1 MTQFPELRPSSRNFV
16 VGELPVSTFT
26 AISGKETRVILGDT
40 FSKHVLSLGFQNILD
55 SAGKKIIDHWYGQ
68 QGTALGFTL
77 PASIYAGWSE
87 YASAITP
94 GQLWRYEGKPTVSSI
109 APGIMSMSVQL
120 VSLA

>member
-68 QGTALGFTL
+68 QGTALGFTC
-77 PASIYAGWSE
+77 PPPFMQAGQSMHRRLRLD
-87 YASAITP
+87 SFGGIK
-94 GQLWRYEGKPTVSSI
+94 GSRQLASI